1 MNFNGKVAIVT
12 GGAQGL
18 GRAISKALLEAG
30 MKVIIFSFSFFSI
43 CSLIICVNIRNNGYL
58 VGHEISPL
66 FRGKNV

>member
-30 MKVIIFSFSFFSI
+30 MKVIIFSI
-43 CSLIICVNIRNNGYL
+43 CFLIICVNIRNNGYV
-58 VGHEISPL
+58 VGHEIFPL